1 MGFLELAND
10 RISVRAY
17 DDRKVEIDKIEKL
30 IQAANLAPTAC
41 NLQPF
46 HLIVVQSEE
55 GLKKIGKTA
64 NLFGAPLAIIFAAD
78 DRVAWKRKFD
88 DKNFADIDT
97 TIVTD
102 HVMLEATEL
111 GLGSVWIG
119 YFDPEEVAKD
129 FQIPPDLRPL
139 NILAIGYEAEEHEKK
154 EKSRKKISDIFSFE
168 KYAEN

>member
-1 MGFLELAND
+1 M
-10 RISVRAY
+10 
-17 DDRKVEIDKIEKL
+17 
-30 IQAANLAPTAC
+30 ANLAPTAC

-55 GLKKIGKTA
+55 GLNKIGKTA
-64 NLFGAPLAIIFAAD
+64 NIYGAPLAIIFAAD

-88 DKNFADIDT
+88 EKNFADIDT

-119 YFDPEEVAKD
+119 YFDPEVVAKD
-129 FQIPPDLRPL
+129 FQIPPDMRPL
-139 NILAIGYEAEEHEKK
+139 NILAIGYESEEHEKK
-154 EKSRKKISDIFSFE
+154 EKSRKKISDIFSCE